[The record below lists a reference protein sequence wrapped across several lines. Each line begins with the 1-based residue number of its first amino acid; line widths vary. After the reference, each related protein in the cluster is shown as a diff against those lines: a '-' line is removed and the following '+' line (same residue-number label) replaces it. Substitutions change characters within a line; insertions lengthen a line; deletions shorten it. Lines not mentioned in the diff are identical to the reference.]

1 MGRDGIFIGLLTL
14 TLELKRKEKLG
25 IIKPTEKFELIG
37 VKLSFSDL
45 FFSLLWS
52 FLIGFKLVE
61 ACFNYSDLVVNP
73 QAFILSTRGHL
84 SGGILFAIIFTFLKW
99 NKTKKNNLNPQKKLQ
114 HKLSHRL

>member
-1 MGRDGIFIGLLTL
+1 MYPTLSHLIYDLFGIYIPLPIQTFGFWVAMAFLLASWTL

-25 IIKPTEKFELIG
+25 IIKPTEKLELIG

-73 QAFILSTRGHL
+73 
-84 SGGILFAIIFTFLKW
+84 LFLPIDKNLFFL
-99 NKTKKNNLNPQKKLQ
+99 
-114 HKLSHRL
+114 